1 MPQIN
6 SKQSQAVISAGEAK
20 AVELGVPV
28 NITVLDAG
36 AHLKAFSRMDGA
48 VLGSI
53 DISMRK
59 ARTAVLFQTTSE
71 AVWEYCKPGAPA
83 HALELTNGGLAPFA
97 GGVPLLDPDG
107 TMIGAVGVS
116 GGAVPQDLE
125 IAQAAAAAL
134 VD

>member
-1 MPQIN
+1 MITLR
-6 SKQSQAVISAGEAK
+6 QARTVIEAGEAR
-20 AVELGVPV
+20 AAAIGVPV

-36 AHLKAFSRMDGA
+36 THLKAFSRMDGA

-53 DISMRK
+53 DIATRK
-59 ARTAVLFQTTSE
+59 ARTAALFQTSSE

-97 GGVPLLDPDG
+97 GGLPLLAPDG

-116 GGAVPQDLE
+116 GGAVPQDLD

-134 VD
+134 AG